1 MGIGLPPRLA
11 RDPSALPPFRK
22 FISAFALD
30 ATLHQ
35 MKHEQ
40 DNAKEDQA
48 DAETELSDY
57 RNQAEQLAFEN
68 KMLRAVLDSMPDNI
82 SIKDLKGRYIFDNTS
97 HCHFLGAK
105 NTADV
110 VGKTVF
116 DFLPAEFASTFHA
129 EDLRVLRL
137 GETVVRSVDETVD
150 FSGNKFW
157 MSVTK
162 TPLRGEK
169 GQVIGLVSTTRD
181 ITARK
186 KAEEQLAKYAEE
198 LRKKNAQLEEDL
210 ETARELQNALLP
222 QRYPRFPS
230 SAPLEA
236 SALRFH
242 HFFRPSSGVGGDF
255 FQVFQISDSVAGV
268 FICDVMGHGVSAAL
282 VAAILRALMEDLRAH
297 VTEPARFLQG
307 LNRRISGILKSTQLP
322 MFVSACYLVADIAR
336 GELHYANAGHP
347 TPLCVHRARLSAEPL
362 PLRGS
367 KRDPV
372 LGIFDDA
379 EYHSSS
385 CELCEGDTFLL
396 FTDGLF
402 EVEGVDAQYFDQ
414 PRLLESVSQL
424 ASLRADELCVQL
436 LAEIQKFAGKKDF
449 ADDVCL
455 VAVEIDQL
463 MKNRS
468 GE

>member
-1 MGIGLPPRLA
+1 
-11 RDPSALPPFRK
+11 
-22 FISAFALD
+22 
-30 ATLHQ
+30 
-35 MKHEQ
+35 MKDEPQ
-40 DNAKEDQA
+40 NPKGDRPDGER
-48 DAETELSDY
+48 ELSDY
-57 RNQAEQLAFEN
+57 RHQADQLALEN

-82 SIKDLKGRYIFDNTS
+82 SIKDRKGRYIFDNTS

-105 NTADV
+105 TTADV

-129 EDLRVLRL
+129 EDLRVLS
-137 GETVVRSVDETVD
+137 GETILRSVDQTVD

-157 MSVTK
+157 MSVSK

-169 GQVIGLVSTTRD
+169 GEVIGLVSTTRD

-186 KAEEQLAKYAEE
+186 QAEEQLAKYAEE

-210 ETARELQNALLP
+210 LTARELQNALLP

-230 SAPLEA
+230 SASPEA
-236 SALRFH
+236 SALQFH

-268 FICDVMGHGVSAAL
+268 FICDVMGHGVCAAL
-282 VAAILRALMEDLRAH
+282 VAAILRALLDDLRAYEM
-297 VTEPARFLQG
+297 EPARFLQE
-307 LNRRISGILKSTQLP
+307 LNRRISAILKSTHLP
-322 MFVSACYLVADIAR
+322 MFVSACYLVADIAQ

-347 TPLCVHRARLSAEPL
+347 TPLCVHRALVSAEPL
-362 PLRGS
+362 PFRES

-372 LGIFDDA
+372 LGVFDHA
-379 EYHSSS
+379 EYHGSS
-385 CELCEGDTFLL
+385 CELSEGDTLLL

-402 EVEGVDAQYFDQ
+402 EVEGADAQYYDQ
-414 PRLLESVSQL
+414 ARLLESVSQR
-424 ASLRADELCVQL
+424 AGLRAGELCDQVIADIRQ
-436 LAEIQKFAGKKDF
+436 FAVAKDF

-463 MKNRS
+463 MNK
-468 GE
+468 GLGP